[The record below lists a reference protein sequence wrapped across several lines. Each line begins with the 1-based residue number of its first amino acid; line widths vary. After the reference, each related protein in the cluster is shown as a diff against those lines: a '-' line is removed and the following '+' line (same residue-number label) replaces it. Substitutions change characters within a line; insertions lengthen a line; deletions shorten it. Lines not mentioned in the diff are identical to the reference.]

1 MELISAICQVFI
13 GVSVLNVWLIR
24 SQKPTPYRGGN
35 AHTVFEE
42 FDVYGL
48 PIWSVYVVGAS
59 KVILAVFL
67 LAGLWIQELAT
78 IGGIG
83 MAAFMLGAVA
93 MHFKV
98 RDPIKK
104 SGPAALFFLL
114 SLVPA
119 IWGPGNLLGQ
129 L

>member
-1 MELISAICQVFI
+1 MEIFSAICQVLV

-24 SQKPTPYRGGN
+24 SQKSTPFRGGN

-48 PIWSVYVVGAS
+48 PVWSVYAVGAS

-67 LAGLWIQELAT
+67 LAGLWIQQLAT

-83 MAAFMLGAVA
+83 MAAFMVGAVA
-93 MHFKV
+93 MHIKV
-98 RDPIKK
+98 QDPVKK
-104 SGPAALFFLL
+104 SAPAAIFLLL

-119 IWGPGNLLGQ
+119 IWGPGNFLG
-129 L
+129 